1 MKAQEFEAIKA
12 NVNEYVGKLVK
23 FEHYIPSADRMTTST
38 GYIVGVGEE
47 VFKEYIIIAFAGR
60 KAIHYKDVEILPDKP
75 TIKDVE
81 EQVSVLTDDEQ
92 QLLKD
97 AINEGCWGDADCD
110 FLKAPNTTET
120 ETVRM
125 MGYCTNDAH
134 KAGHFEGRKIS
145 SMFRSI
151 YRKMCQFESKVGYV
165 LSHCNDW
172 WGDGSGDMLFIRE
185 GWDEAF
191 ELWARRGNQ

>member
-1 MKAQEFEAIKA
+1 MKAQEFENIKA
-12 NVNEYVGKLVK
+12 NVNAYKGKLVDYQS
-23 FEHYIPSADRMTTST
+23 YIPSADRFST
-38 GYIVGVGEE
+38 RKGYIKGVGEDVLRE
-47 VFKEYIIIAFAGR
+47 CLIVSERGEDY
-60 KAIHYKDVEILPDKP
+60 AIHYNRVELLSDRP
-75 TIKDVE
+75 TIDDVK
-81 EQVSVLTDDEQ
+81 EQVKDLTADEQ

-97 AINEGCWGDADCD
+97 AINEGCWGDADYD

-120 ETVRM
+120 ETVGM

-151 YRKMCQFESKVGYV
+151 YRKMCPECKNQIGYV
-165 LSHCNDW
+165 ISHCNDW
-172 WGDGSGDMLFIRE
+172 WGDGSGDMLFIRY

-191 ELWARRGNQ
+191 ELWAREK